1 MYLEGY
7 EGQSGRTYDD
17 GLGNFWTKIRDKVIK
32 PVGRIVAGV
41 YTGGASEIAFKAYDA
56 QKASEQMKKA
66 QKAQMAQL
74 EAMGNAYPPQAYPPS
89 MDPGA
94 VRAYAQ
100 GMPPSPYPTP
110 YAPSGA
116 YGAPASYPV
125 AYAPPQAYNQPVM
138 SPSPATSSQLPSW
151 AIPAG
156 VGALVLVV
164 LASRR

>member
-7 EGQSGRTYDD
+7 EGRTYDD
-17 GLGNFWTKIRDKVIK
+17 GLGNFWTKIRDNIIK
-32 PVGRIVAGV
+32 PVGRVVAGV

-56 QKASEQMKKA
+56 QKAAEQMKKA

-74 EAMGNAYPPQAYPPS
+74 SAMGNAYPPQALPPS

-94 VRAYAQ
+94 MRAFAA
-100 GMPPSPYPTP
+100 GMPPNYASPGYPP
-110 YAPSGA
+110 VGS
-116 YGAPASYPV
+116 V
-125 AYAPPQAYNQPVM
+125 AYAPAPAYNAPVM